1 MTILLKKAD
10 DFSHIHVFQC
20 LIVTITIN
28 AAVYVFRIQEIEIL
42 LILLDAAVKSVRLI
56 TCSQTGGTLL

>member
-20 LIVTITIN
+20 LIVTIT
-28 AAVYVFRIQEIEIL
+28 AAVYVFRIHEIEIL
-42 LILLDAAVKSVRLI
+42 LNLLDAAEKSVRL
-56 TCSQTGGTLL
+56 TACSQTEGALL

>member
-20 LIVTITIN
+20 LIVTIT
-28 AAVYVFRIQEIEIL
+28 AAVYVFRIHEIEIL
-42 LILLDAAVKSVRLI
+42 LNLLDAAVKSVRL
-56 TCSQTGGTLL
+56 TACSQTEGTLL